1 MDMDSMGGTQALDDE
16 ATALAP
22 AASGSCPCCDEPW
35 GGLPHAQT
43 RAFPEVALRRCR
55 RCGGRFAA
63 ENGQARLLVSCV
75 TCSLPFLS
83 HDRENPTGQRCE
95 DCLGGR
101 VPVDLPD
108 AQLVA
113 AAEQEVRDALDE
125 VWVFAH
131 SPALSAYLNRL
142 ARVLAARIE
151 GAPQAPQVALID
163 DAAVRS
169 LALPSGLVI
178 LSIGAL
184 ASVDD
189 EAELAFL
196 LAHELVHSARGDA
209 ALRLVRQGLVNIA
222 RRQDAVSEV
231 WRSAVDDM
239 LALGYGRNREFE
251 ADDQAFAAV
260 LELGFDPDSVLRWL
274 VRLDARV
281 SDADPHVRTFFL
293 SHPTPCQR
301 HRRFQQT
308 LAGRVEPAGSR
319 VNREVF
325 RRAAGREVLASVLVR
340 VDSLGQACE
349 VDEGSFESATSGP
362 SLLLWV
368 GVGAALTA
376 AVVLLVL
383 SLM

>member
-1 MDMDSMGGTQALDDE
+1 MGGTQALNDE
-16 ATALAP
+16 ASASAP

-43 RAFPEVALRRCR
+43 RAFPEIALRRCR

-63 ENGQARLLVSCV
+63 ENGYTKLLVSCV
-75 TCSLPFLS
+75 ACSLPFLS
-83 HDRENPTGQRCE
+83 DDRENPTGQRCE

-142 ARVLAARIE
+142 ARVLAAKIE

-163 DAAVRS
+163 DAAVRL

-184 ASVDD
+184 ASVED

-209 ALRLVRQGLVNIA
+209 AVRLVRQGLVNIA
-222 RRQDAVSEV
+222 RQQNAVSEV

-239 LALGYGRNREFE
+239 LALGYGRSREFK

-274 VRLDARV
+274 VRLDGRV
-281 SDADPHVRTFFL
+281 SDADPHIRTFFL

-308 LAGRVEPAGSR
+308 LAGFVEPPGSR

-325 RRAAGREVLASVLVR
+325 RRAAGREVLASALVR
-340 VDSLGQACE
+340 VDNLEQACE
-349 VDEGSFESATSGP
+349 VQEESAAPDTSSP
-362 SLLLWV
+362 VSLFLWLGV
-368 GVGAALTA
+368 GVVLTA

-383 SLM
+383 LLA

>member
-1 MDMDSMGGTQALDDE
+1 MGGTQTLNDE
-16 ATALAP
+16 VIASAP
-22 AASGSCPCCDEPW
+22 AASGTCPCCDEPW

-43 RAFPEVALRRCR
+43 RAFPEIALRRCR

-63 ENGQARLLVSCV
+63 ENGHARLLVSCT

-83 HDRENPTGQRCE
+83 DDRENPTGQRCE

-108 AQLVA
+108 AQLIS
-113 AAEQEVRDALDE
+113 AAEQEVRYALDE
-125 VWVFAH
+125 VWGFAH
-131 SPALSAYLNRL
+131 SPTLSAYLNRL

-151 GAPQAPQVALID
+151 GAPPAPQVALLD
-163 DAAVRS
+163 DANVRT

-178 LSIGAL
+178 LSVGAL
-184 ASVDD
+184 ALVED

-196 LAHELVHSARGDA
+196 LAHELVHCARGDA
-209 ALRLVRQGLVNIA
+209 ALRLVRQGLINIA
-222 RRQDAVSEV
+222 RQQDAVSEV

-239 LALGYGRNREFE
+239 LALGYGSKREFS

-260 LELGFDPDSVLRWL
+260 HELGFDPGSVLRWL
-274 VRLDARV
+274 VRLDGRV

-301 HRRFQQT
+301 HRRFQER
-308 LAGRVEPAGSR
+308 LAGFVEPPGAR

-325 RRAAGREVLASVLVR
+325 RRAAGREVLASALIR
-340 VDSLGQACE
+340 VDNLQQACE
-349 VDEGSFESATSGP
+349 VREESTEMPAPARS

-368 GVGAALTA
+368 GVGVALTV
-376 AVVLLVL
+376 AVVSLVL
-383 SLM
+383 LFG

>member
-1 MDMDSMGGTQALDDE
+1 MGGTQALDDR
-16 ATALAP
+16 ATASAP
-22 AASGSCPCCDEPW
+22 PASGSCPCCDEPW

-43 RAFPEVALRRCR
+43 RAFPEIALRRCL

-63 ENGQARLLVSCV
+63 ENGHARLLVSCV
-75 TCSLPFLS
+75 TCSFPFLS
-83 HDRENPTGQRCE
+83 PDRENPTGQRCE
-95 DCLGGR
+95 DCVSGR
-101 VPVDLPD
+101 VPADLPD
-108 AQLVA
+108 AQLVV

-131 SPALSAYLNRL
+131 APALSAYLNRL
-142 ARVLAARIE
+142 VRVLAAEIE

-184 ASVDD
+184 ASVED

-209 ALRLVRQGLVNIA
+209 AVRLVRQGLINIA

-239 LALGYGRNREFE
+239 LALGYGRNREFR

-260 LELGFDPDSVLRWL
+260 LKLGFDPDSVLRWL
-274 VRLDARV
+274 VRLDGRV

-308 LAGRVEPAGSR
+308 LAGLVEPAGSR

-325 RRAAGREVLASVLVR
+325 RRAAGREVLASALVR
-340 VDSLGQACE
+340 VDSLEQACE
-349 VDEGSFESATSGP
+349 VHEKPNGSDASGP
-362 SLLLWV
+362 SSLLLWV
-368 GVGAALTA
+368 GVGVALTA
-376 AVVLLVL
+376 TVVLLVL
-383 SLM
+383 LLT

>member
-1 MDMDSMGGTQALDDE
+1 MGGTQTLNGE
-16 ATALAP
+16 ASASAP
-22 AASGSCPCCDEPW
+22 PASGSCPCCDEPW

-43 RAFPEVALRRCR
+43 RAFPEIALRRCR
-55 RCGGRFAA
+55 RCGGRFVA
-63 ENGQARLLVSCV
+63 ENGAARLLVSCA

-83 HDRENPTGQRCE
+83 DDRENPTGQRCE

-108 AQLVA
+108 AQLIS

-142 ARVLAARIE
+142 ARVLAAEIE
-151 GAPQAPQVALID
+151 GAPQAPQVALLD
-163 DAAVRS
+163 DAAVRT

-184 ASVDD
+184 ASVED

-222 RRQDAVSEV
+222 RQQDAVSEV

-239 LALGYGRNREFE
+239 LALGYGRNREFKADE
-251 ADDQAFAAV
+251 AAFAAV
-260 LELGFDPDSVLRWL
+260 LELGFDPESVLRWL
-274 VRLDARV
+274 VRLDGHV
-281 SDADPHVRTFFL
+281 SDAEPHIRTFFL
-293 SHPTPCQR
+293 SHPTPRQR
-301 HRRFQQT
+301 HGRFQQT
-308 LAGRVEPAGSR
+308 LAGLVEPPGSR
-319 VNREVF
+319 INREVF
-325 RRAAGREVLASVLVR
+325 RRAAGREVLASALVR
-340 VDSLGQACE
+340 VDSLEQACE
-349 VDEGSFESATSGP
+349 AQEGSSGSARSGP
-362 SLLLWV
+362 SSLFLWV
-368 GVGAALTA
+368 GVGVALTA
-376 AVVLLVL
+376 AIVLLVL
-383 SLM
+383 LLT